1 MLNHG
6 GKLREYAAL
15 YQRPLEEWV
24 DLSTGVSPWT
34 YPIGKIP
41 THVWNRLPED
51 DDGLTE
57 VAQQYYGCESLLP
70 VAGSQAAIM
79 ALPCVILSSL
89 IESDGEVEGSCKKD
103 IQIALPQVGYKEHE
117 QAWRKA
123 LTQFP
128 TVTISLVFYHDE
140 PSTEQLNSIDVLVVI
155 NPNNPTG
162 HYVSANKL
170 HLWQQALAVRGGWLV
185 VDEAFMD
192 LTPAHSLLHS
202 NNPAVRGNC
211 AAETLTENCI
221 VLRSVGKFFGLAGA
235 RVGFVIA
242 QPKVLDPLQALLGPW
257 TVAGPS
263 RYILQQA
270 LADTPWQQ
278 QTRERICAMA
288 DKLHQVLSLHFSSK
302 DNLAEATMTS
312 GILFHTVQLPHAAW
326 WHQALAKQG
335 VLVRLCDEKHAIRF
349 GLPHN
354 DADLQRVN
362 TVLTHIKDN
371 Q

>member
-6 GKLREYAAL
+6 GKLREYASL
-15 YQRPLEEWV
+15 YQRPLEEWI

-34 YPIGKIP
+34 YPIGQIP
-41 THVWNRLPED
+41 AHVWNRLPED
-51 DDGLTE
+51 DDGLME

-79 ALPCVILSSL
+79 ALPRVILSSL
-89 IESDGEVEGSCKKD
+89 IESDCEGEGSCKKD

-123 LTQFP
+123 VLQFP
-128 TVTISLVFYHDE
+128 TARISLSFYSDE
-140 PSTEQLNSIDVLVVI
+140 PNTEMLMTADVLMVI

-162 HYVSANKL
+162 HYVPANKL
-170 HLWQQALAVRGGWLV
+170 HLWQQVLAQRGGWLV

-192 LTPAHSLLHS
+192 LTPEHSLLHS
-202 NNPAVRGNC
+202 NAS
-211 AAETLTENCI
+211 AETPLNNCV

-242 QPKVLDPLQALLGPW
+242 QPKVLDQLQALLGPW

-263 RYILQQA
+263 RYVLQQA
-270 LADTPWQQ
+270 LVDTSWQQ
-278 QTRERICAMA
+278 QTRKRISVMA
-288 DKLHQVLSLHFSSK
+288 DKLHQVLSLHFSNK
-302 DNLAEATMTS
+302 DNAAEVRMTS
-312 GILFHTVQLPHAAW
+312 GILFHTVQMPHAAW

>member
-6 GKLREYAAL
+6 GKLREYASL
-15 YQRPLEEWV
+15 YQRPLEEWI

-34 YPIGKIP
+34 YPIDQIP
-41 THVWNRLPED
+41 AHVWNRLPED
-51 DDGLTE
+51 DDGLVE
-57 VAQQYYGCESLLP
+57 AAQHYYGCESLLP

-79 ALPCVILSSL
+79 ALPRVILSSL
-89 IESDGEVEGSCKKD
+89 IESDCEGEGSCKKD

-123 LTQFP
+123 VLQFP
-128 TVTISLVFYHDE
+128 TARVALSFYSDE
-140 PSTEQLNSIDVLVVI
+140 PTAEMLMTADVLVVI

-162 HYVSANKL
+162 HYVPANKL
-170 HLWQQALAVRGGWLV
+170 HLWQQALVQRGGWLV

-192 LTPAHSLLHS
+192 LTPEHSLLHS
-202 NNPAVRGNC
+202 NAS
-211 AAETLTENCI
+211 AETPLNNCV

-235 RVGFVIA
+235 RVGFVNA
-242 QPKVLDPLQALLGPW
+242 QPKVLEPLQALLGPW

-263 RYILQQA
+263 RYVLQQA
-270 LADTPWQQ
+270 LADTSWQQ
-278 QTRERICAMA
+278 QTRKRISVMA
-288 DKLHQVLSLHFSSK
+288 DKLHQVLSLHFSNK
-302 DNLAEATMTS
+302 DNAAEVRMTS